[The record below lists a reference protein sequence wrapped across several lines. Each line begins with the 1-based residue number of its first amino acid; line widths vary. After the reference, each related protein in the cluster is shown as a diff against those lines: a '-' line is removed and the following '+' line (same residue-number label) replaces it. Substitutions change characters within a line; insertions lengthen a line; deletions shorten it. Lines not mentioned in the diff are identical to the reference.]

1 LEEHAVPEDVA
12 RHGSAEPVLK
22 RVDAWWTVL
31 VVDPL
36 AVRLVGLLRRFDG
49 ITPTAVTVVAHLLGF
64 VTAAMFVTGWLVPGA
79 LLFEL
84 RFVLDCADGK
94 LARVQGTSSAAGAYL
109 DYVGDYVVVAAN
121 VVGLALYLGWEDRIP
136 MAIAVGLPAAFLA
149 HIAAGQARAA
159 EATSTGG
166 GDVPPKERLPE
177 GYRAW
182 MAERR
187 MRPLPSR
194 IEAEHAL
201 LFATP
206 LLAGALDVWGPLIV
220 VVWFSTAYFAY
231 RALRITAGGY
241 RIAAQRDRT
250 P

>member
-1 LEEHAVPEDVA
+1 MPEDLA
-12 RHGSAEPVLK
+12 REGSVEPVLK
-22 RVDAWWTVL
+22 RVDAWWSVL
-31 VVDPL
+31 AIDPL

-49 ITPTAVTVVAHLLGF
+49 VTPTAVTVVAHLLGF
-64 VTAAMFVTGWLVPGA
+64 VTAAMFLAGWLVPAA

-121 VVGLALYLGWEDRIP
+121 VVGLALYLAWEDRIP
-136 MAIAVGLPAAFLA
+136 LAIAVALPAAFLA
-149 HIAAGQARAA
+149 HIAAGQARESEAA
-159 EATSTGG
+159 SSGG
-166 GDVPPKERLPE
+166 GDVAPRERLPE

-182 MAERR
+182 MADRR
-187 MRPLPSR
+187 LRPLPSR

-206 LLAGALDVWGPLIV
+206 LVAGAFDAWGPLIV
-220 VVWFSTAYFAY
+220 VVWFCTGYFAY

-241 RIAAQRDRT
+241 RIAARRDRT
-250 P
+250 A